1 MRVYIYIK
9 TKIPYICVQS
19 KKEKSKEE
27 NIKLYFRLLV
37 GIKNF
42 NKIKINDDKRLM
54 N

>member
-1 MRVYIYIK
+1 MFVYIYIK

-19 KKEKSKEE
+19 KEKSKEE